1 MSSIRK
7 KIHRYGH
14 VPNRNKFVFQNW
26 RFSLLYK
33 IHLMDKPNSWLS
45 KHLSKKGKIPNKV
58 YDSSGTDIC
67 YVLFFAHWRHAL
79 LKKNLKEYLKLLSIS
94 WSRMLDET
102 HTKKEEE
109 EEVSKILRMDYQ
121 NSHLWIPQILIMAH
135 LMA

>member
-1 MSSIRK
+1 MGMFLSLPEQICDSKLKVFSFIQDPLNGQAKLLVIKTPIKKRKNPKQSIWLK
-7 KIHRYGH
+7 RYRH
-14 VPNRNKFVFQNW
+14 MLCFVFC
-26 RFSLLYK
+26 SLK
-33 IHLMDKPNSWLS
+33 TCII
-45 KHLSKKGKIPNKV
+45 KKT
-58 YDSSGTDIC
+58 Y
-67 YVLFFAHWRHAL
+67 
-79 LKKNLKEYLKLLSIS
+79 KEYLKLLSIS

>member
-1 MSSIRK
+1 MSSIRTK
-7 KIHRYGH
+7 MHRYGH
-14 VPNRNKFVFQNW
+14 VPNRNKFVIQNW

-79 LKKNLKEYLKLLSIS
+79 LKKLWNFWVSLEAECWRKHALKKRRRRRCRRSSAWIIKIATFGSPKFWS
-94 WSRMLDET
+94 W
-102 HTKKEEE
+102 H
-109 EEVSKILRMDYQ
+109 I
-121 NSHLWIPQILIMAH
+121 
-135 LMA
+135 

>member
-1 MSSIRK
+1 MSSIRTK
-7 KIHRYGH
+7 MHRYGH
-14 VPNRNKFVFQNW
+14 VPNRNKFVIQNW
-26 RFSLLYK
+26 RFSLLYM

-45 KHLSKKGKIPNKV
+45 RHLSKKRKNPKQSIWLKR
-58 YDSSGTDIC
+58 Y
-67 YVLFFAHWRHAL
+67 RHML
-79 LKKNLKEYLKLLSIS
+79 CFVFCSLKTCIIKKTLKLLSIS